1 MFLHVSVILFMGG
14 SAPLHAGIHIPL
26 GPEAGAFPWDQ
37 RQAPPPTGGRHP
49 PGTRGKHHLPGPD
62 PPPSAVHAGRY
73 RQQAGVM
80 HPTGM
85 QSCYGLFSR
94 LTDNSE
100 YVLQW

>member
-14 SAPLHAGIHIPL
+14 GLPHCML
-26 GPEAGAFPWDQ
+26 GYTY
-37 RQAPPPTGGRHP
+37 PPTGGRHP
-49 PGTRGKHHLPGPD
+49 PGTRGRHPLPGPD

-85 QSCYGLFSR
+85 QSRYGLFSR